1 MKGVNQMMGG
11 HEQLTARLDEVT
23 VAMESLTA
31 MLDTELDLGQM
42 LQAVCDHVVHVVPGA
57 DMASITL
64 VRDGVPETV
73 ASTDQRAV
81 NFDREQYRIGDGPC
95 LRAAETGQPVRV
107 GVGAVGDL
115 WPQFV
120 TAAEQLG
127 VASFLAAPLTVD
139 EDMSGAVNL
148 FGFGEHGFSELSTK
162 ILELYT
168 ATVVFGLRSARR
180 YLAARDVVD
189 QLNRALETRA
199 VIDQAKG
206 ILMAAHRITAEEAF
220 QRLVKRSQDGNRKLH
235 EVAAEFVAAVA
246 TTTA

>member
-1 MKGVNQMMGG
+1 MTGG
-11 HEQLTARLDEVT
+11 QERLSARLDEVT

-31 MLDTELDLGQM
+31 MLDHQELDLGQM
-42 LQAVCDHVVHVVPGA
+42 LQAVCEHVVGVVAGA

-64 VRDGVPETV
+64 VRDGVGETV

-95 LRAAETGQPVRV
+95 LRAAETGAPVRV
-107 GVGAVGDL
+107 GVGAVADQ
-115 WPQFV
+115 WPQFAS
-120 TAAEQLG
+120 AAEELG

-139 EDMSGAVNL
+139 GDMSGAMNL
-148 FGFGEHGFSELSTK
+148 FGFGEHGFSDLEVK

-180 YLAARDVVD
+180 YFDAQELVA

-220 QRLVKRSQDGNRKLH
+220 QRLVKRSQDGNRKLYD
-235 EVAAEFVAAVA
+235 VAAEFVAAVSSF
-246 TTTA
+246 T

>member
-1 MKGVNQMMGG
+1 MTDA
-11 HEQLTARLDEVT
+11 EQFTAQLDEVT
-23 VAMESLTA
+23 VAMESLTT
-31 MLDTELDLGQM
+31 MLDRELDIGEM
-42 LQAVCDHVVHVVPGA
+42 LQAVCEHAVQVVPGA

-64 VRDGVPETV
+64 LRDGVPETV

-81 NFDREQYRIGDGPC
+81 NFDKEQYRVGDGPC
-95 LRAAETGQPVRV
+95 LRAAETGEPVRV
-107 GVGAVGDL
+107 GVGAVGDR

-120 TAAEQLG
+120 VAAERLG

-139 EDMSGAVNL
+139 GDMAGALNL

-180 YLAARDVVD
+180 YLDAKVLVN
-189 QLNRALETRA
+189 QLRRALETRA

-206 ILMAAHRITAEEAF
+206 ILMAAHRISADEAF
-220 QRLVKRSQDGNRKLH
+220 RRLVKRSQDGNRKLH
-235 EVAAEFVAAVA
+235 EVAAEFVAAV
-246 TTTA
+246 TG

>member
-1 MKGVNQMMGG
+1 MTGG

-23 VAMESLTA
+23 LAMESLTA
-31 MLDTELDLGQM
+31 MLDSELDLGQM
-42 LQAVCDHVVHVVPGA
+42 LQAVCDHVVQVVPGA

-64 VRDGVPETV
+64 VREGVPETV

-120 TAAEQLG
+120 TSAAQLG

-148 FGFGEHGFSELSTK
+148 FGCGDRPAQR
-162 ILELYT
+162 
-168 ATVVFGLRSARR
+168 ATVLRGPRTGRPA
-180 YLAARDVVD
+180 
-189 QLNRALETRA
+189 QPRAGDPRGDRPGQGHPDGGAPDHGGGSLPAPGETFAGRQPEAPRGGGGVRGGGGDDDA
-199 VIDQAKG
+199 VT
-206 ILMAAHRITAEEAF
+206 RPP
-220 QRLVKRSQDGNRKLH
+220 VS
-235 EVAAEFVAAVA
+235 
-246 TTTA
+246 

>member
-1 MKGVNQMMGG
+1 MTG
-11 HEQLTARLDEVT
+11 HEQFSAQLDEVT
-23 VAMESLTA
+23 VAMETLTG
-31 MLDTELDLGQM
+31 MLDRELEIGEM
-42 LQAVCDHVVHVVPGA
+42 LQAICEHAVQVVPGA

-64 VRDGVPETV
+64 VRDGIPDTV

-95 LRAAETGQPVRV
+95 LRAAETGVPVRV

-120 TAAEQLG
+120 SSAERLG

-139 EDMSGAVNL
+139 DDMSGALNL
-148 FGFGEHGFSELSTK
+148 FGFGEHGFTELSTK

-168 ATVVFGLRSARR
+168 ATVLFGLRSARR
-180 YLAARDVVD
+180 YLDAKELVR
-189 QLNRALETRA
+189 QLHRALDTRA

-206 ILMAAHRITAEEAF
+206 ILMAAHRISADEAF
-220 QRLVKRSQDGNRKLH
+220 RRLVKRSQDGNRKLH
-235 EVAAEFVAAVA
+235 EVAAEFVEAM
-246 TTTA
+246 TG

>member
-1 MKGVNQMMGG
+1 MTGG
-11 HEQLTARLDEVT
+11 DERLTARLDEVT
-23 VAMESLTA
+23 LAMESLTA
-31 MLDTELDLGQM
+31 MLDSELDLGQM
-42 LQAVCDHVVHVVPGA
+42 LQAVCDHAVQVVPGA

-120 TAAEQLG
+120 SAAEQLG

-148 FGFGEHGFSELSTK
+148 FGFGEHGFSELGTK

-168 ATVVFGLRSARR
+168 ATVVIGLRSARR
-180 YLAARDVVD
+180 YFAARELVD

-235 EVAAEFVAAVA
+235 EVAAEFVTAVA
-246 TTTA
+246 TTKS